1 MKHGLR
7 EHHLFDV
14 VSLIELSRSLSG
26 LLAWYMGWNRK
37 DFVHYGQ
44 MTYKNH
50 QAAYKN
56 AKVNKSNN
64 VD

>member
-1 MKHGLR
+1 
-7 EHHLFDV
+7 
-14 VSLIELSRSLSG
+14 
-26 LLAWYMGWNRK
+26 MGWNRK
-37 DFVHYGQ
+37 HIVHYGQ
-44 MTYKNH
+44 MTYKYH